1 MGVASC
7 QKILQGL
14 PFLPCRAPAFSCS
27 PHEYCGRGPAGR
39 SGRWRCTIHI
49 APPFFIFLP
58 LFSHRSSKFRVFLS
72 NARLNFI
79 SSGAA
84 QKQTMHRDCRDYRGC
99 REGAAQ
105 ICKRRKFYIPIRR
118 KAKSTP
124 PSKGAFIR
132 INPITKDNK
141 EL

>member
-1 MGVASC
+1 MGVDSC

-27 PHEYCGRGPAGR
+27 PHEYCGARAGGTVGQVAVHH
-39 SGRWRCTIHI
+39 SYSTALIY
-49 APPFFIFLP
+49 LP
-58 LFSHRSSKFRVFLS
+58 LFSHRSSKFRVFPS
-72 NARLNFI
+72 DARLNLN

-84 QKQTMHRDCRDYRGC
+84 QKQPMHRDCRDYRGC